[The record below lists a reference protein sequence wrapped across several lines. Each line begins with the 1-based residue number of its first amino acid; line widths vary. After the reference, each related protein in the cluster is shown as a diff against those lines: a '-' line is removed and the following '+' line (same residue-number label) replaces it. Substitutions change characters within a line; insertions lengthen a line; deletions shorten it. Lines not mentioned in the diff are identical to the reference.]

1 MAETFEQIRERALA
15 EAARLGHEMEALA
28 GGPDTAFYT
37 CRRCRLSFT
46 IGYVSSSKRS
56 KERRGA
62 QLIADTALTTTCGT
76 PVAT

>member
-1 MAETFEQIRERALA
+1 MPETVEEILKRALA
-15 EAARLGHEMEALA
+15 KAEGLGHDMEALA

-56 KERRGA
+56 KERRGV
-62 QLIADTALTTTCGT
+62 QLITDTALTTSCRTQ
-76 PVAT
+76 VAT

>member
-15 EAARLGHEMEALA
+15 KAAQLGHEMEGLA
-28 GGPDTAFYT
+28 GGPDTAFFT

-56 KERRGA
+56 KERRGV
-62 QLIADTALTTTCGT
+62 QLIADAALTTPCGA
-76 PVAT
+76 PVST